1 MLVYWRASP
10 FFCGKDHDHLVF
22 VFLTSVLIFVALNSF
37 QLINHIPSQILNI
50 PLQALFGIGWYS
62 GPYMD
67 VFADVQLIVGT
78 QFWPFQSGRPQK
90 WTNYWLALQNALPFL
105 GVNWWKTLGWKLV
118 NHILHFFIC
127 PFFSPLILGCVGQPW
142 LLLDDITVFWFILS
156 LISLLQAQ
164 LPLAKNPPRDH
175 KSFSFWGYTLIVGN
189 VSKFWA
195 YWRHNPS
202 LDLVWSS
209 WMFWLTLICFRW
221 MRFRYKDE
229 AQDTLRESISIIL
242 SLVINPNLTSYL
254 RFQDGELWSLSLR
267 IMPPSN
273 GWSDSLIFVG

>member
-1 MLVYWRASP
+1 MIFGSVYGCLCWCPADCRHPILAVSKWQAP
-10 FFCGKDHDHLVF
+10 EMNQLLAGVAKRLAFFGC
-22 VFLTSVLIFVALNSF
+22 
-37 QLINHIPSQILNI
+37 
-50 PLQALFGIGWYS
+50 
-62 GPYMD
+62 
-67 VFADVQLIVGT
+67 
-78 QFWPFQSGRPQK
+78 
-90 WTNYWLALQNALPFL
+90 
-105 GVNWWKTLGWKLV
+105 KLV
-118 NHILHFFIC
+118 KNFGVSA

-175 KSFSFWGYTLIVGN
+175 KSFSFWGYTPIVGN